1 MKMQIY
7 NRQYFQYYYIE
18 NKFRLALVASVLF
31 HFVAGIFVPWE
42 SDNNSP
48 IVLNI
53 TIEKTTKLA
62 AGEKSQISQT
72 FDKKSIKEISQT
84 RENILKNSLVANDK
98 IVNKNIDKFLPEDMD
113 IIESYHSKLSKKNI
127 VNSTPD
133 SPDKS
138 LKSWVE
144 DKSVTTPQKSKTS
157 EAIRV
162 PGGKADTVF
171 LHWTQGHQRKLIYK
185 APIDYPDFFRKQG
198 IQANVR
204 LKIDIDSLGNI
215 VNITVIKSSGYSK
228 LDLIAK
234 NGVRK
239 SKFSPRTNEEKNK
252 WDSAE
257 MEVIFKL
264 DE

>member
-1 MKMQIY
+1 MQIY

-18 NKFRLALVASVLF
+18 NKFRVALVASVLF
-31 HFVAGIFVPWE
+31 HFLAGIFIPWE
-42 SDNNSP
+42 TKNNSA

-53 TIEKTTKLA
+53 TIEKTTNLA
-62 AGEKSQISQT
+62 TGEKSQFSRT
-72 FDKKSIKEISQT
+72 FDKKGNKEISQT
-84 RENILKNSLVANDK
+84 RENILKNSLFAHDK
-98 IVNKNIDKFLPEDMD
+98 ILKEKKDKFLPEDID
-113 IIESYHSKLSKKNI
+113 IVESYHSKLATKNI
-127 VNSTPD
+127 VNSP
-133 SPDKS
+133 PEFADKN

-144 DKSVTTPQKSKTS
+144 DRSVTTSQKSKTS
-157 EAIRV
+157 ESIRI

-171 LHWTQGHQRKLIYK
+171 LNWTQGHQRKLIYK

-198 IQANVR
+198 IQASVR

-239 SKFSPRTNEEKNK
+239 SKFSPRTNEEKRK